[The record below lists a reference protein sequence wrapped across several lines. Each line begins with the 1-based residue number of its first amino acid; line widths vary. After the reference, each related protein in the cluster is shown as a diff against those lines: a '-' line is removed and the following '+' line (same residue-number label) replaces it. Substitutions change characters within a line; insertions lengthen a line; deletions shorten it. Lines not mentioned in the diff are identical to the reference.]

1 MNKKYIGFMAGL
13 LMLAGCSN
21 DDQIAEQQAVDSGV
35 KSFSSFTATINQ
47 GDTRAYIVDGE
58 IGGPKKVS
66 WDVGD
71 EIAVMADNRDVKHN
85 FTVQRIENNVG
96 YFEGNEVEGESFIG
110 IYAPTG
116 VSVWDNNLNFYLED
130 DMHANTLGDFS
141 FTGPMI
147 AVSETN
153 RFQFNQ
159 LTGLIHFTIGD
170 LHRASFAILEGN
182 NGEKLSGTFY
192 VDRSKIEEGLQVY
205 DGNEYG
211 TATKSY
217 LDEVSLT
224 EDVMDVYFIVPP
236 TMFSMGFTLEIEGG
250 DGDDNWVLYKKL
262 YNKSLT
268 VNAGDVKHFTL
279 VNVESEIQAMDEAK
293 EAENKTKLMA
303 IYNDMDGANWTFYN
317 ERYRW
322 SDNLPLMQWEG
333 VGLNDEGEVVVIS
346 LDDHNLTGPLS
357 EAIGELTS
365 LETLELSNNAI
376 TSLPESLENLVNLQH
391 LLICNNQIGGQLPA
405 SIATL
410 TNLVYLDMESNQFE
424 GMIPDSYFNNLKD
437 LEFIN
442 VRNNMLQGQVTP
454 ELQMSPMWQ
463 NTIEHWVDGQQ
474 PGYGIE
480 IVDPVTAIIL
490 KDGIYT
496 AELKKDETFQLEF
509 TVNPETAWN
518 RQVVYQDYDPA
529 IISVDENGLITAL
542 STGFTAIRIKAQDNN
557 GAFEVFHVSVVESV
571 TSDGNEKFDHQGQGW

>member
-130 DMHANTLGDFS
+130 NMHANTLGDFS

-205 DGNEYG
+205 DNIEYG

-303 IYNDMDGANWTFYN
+303 IYNDMDGANWTFWDEN
-317 ERYRW
+317 RKW
-322 SDNLPLMQWEG
+322 SNDNPLMHWEG
-333 VGLNDEGEVVVIS
+333 VGLNEEGEIVS
-346 LDDHNLTGPLS
+346 LELYNNNANGPLS
-357 EAIGELTS
+357 EAIGSLTS
-365 LETLELSNNAI
+365 LEHLYIVDTAI
-376 TSLPESLENLVNLQH
+376 TSLPASLANLANLEE
-391 LLICNNQIGGQLPA
+391 IYITGTQIGGQLPTSIVNLPKLKYLYLPNNMFEGEIPA
-405 SIATL
+405 SYFTGL
-410 TNLVYLDMESNQFE
+410 TNLEY
-424 GMIPDSYFNNLKD
+424 
-437 LEFIN
+437 IN
-442 VRNNMLQGQVTP
+442 VEGNKLVGQITP
-454 ELQMSPMWQ
+454 EQQMSPMWQ
-463 NTIEHWVDGQQ
+463 IAQVHYVTNQQ

-480 IVDPVTAIIL
+480 IVDPVESIMIENN
-490 KDGIYT
+490 YV
-496 AELKKDETFQLEF
+496 ELHVGDTYQVECTI
-509 TVNPETAWN
+509 NPGTAWN
-518 RQVVYQDYDPA
+518 HNVVYLDYDPT
-529 IISVDENGLITAL
+529 IISVSEDGLITAL